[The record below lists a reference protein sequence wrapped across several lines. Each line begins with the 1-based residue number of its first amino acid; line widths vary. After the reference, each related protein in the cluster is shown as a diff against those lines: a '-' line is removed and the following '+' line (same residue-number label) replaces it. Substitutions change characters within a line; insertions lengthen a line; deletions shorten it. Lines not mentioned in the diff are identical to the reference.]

1 MLEIGVGN
9 RTVSNYLKENGV
21 DITTFDFDKELK
33 PDIVGDV
40 RDMKGIKDN
49 SFDVVMACEVL
60 EHIPFDDVEY
70 ALKELKRVSSKYVIV
85 SLPQYGWSFNINL
98 VIPFL
103 DRLTKKRF
111 LNIGFFIPRFYSN
124 VKFDGQHY
132 WEIGCKDYS
141 LKRVRELFSK
151 YFNVEDEFE
160 VELNRFHRFFVL
172 KK

>member
-1 MLEIGVGN
+1 MGN

-21 DITTFDFDKELK
+21 DVTTFDFDKELK

-40 RDMKGIKDN
+40 RDMKGVKDN

-60 EHIPFDDVEY
+60 EHIPWDDVPE
-70 ALKELKRVSSKYVIV
+70 ALRELRRVSNGYVVV

-103 DRLTKKRF
+103 DRFTKKKS
-111 LNIGFFIPRFYSN
+111 LNIGFFIHRFYSN
-124 VKFDGQHY
+124 VTFDGQHY
-132 WEIGCKDYS
+132 WEVGCKDYS

-151 YFNVEDEFE
+151 YFNIEDEFE

-172 KK
+172 KNKL